1 MGTLTYYAVLPF
13 VRDEGGD
20 LVPGAA
26 KECSSAAN
34 AVRVAQNLAFS
45 SAGVIAFSR
54 TGDPA
59 TGEFADA
66 LVLRKFGEVLSIDD
80 LVGANG

>member
-13 VRDEGGD
+13 VRDAGGD
-20 LVPGAA
+20 LAPGAA

-34 AVRVAQNLAFS
+34 AVRVAQNLAIG
-45 SAGVIAFSR
+45 SAGAIAFSR

-66 LVLRKFGEVLSIDD
+66 QVLGKFGEVLSIDD
-80 LVGANG
+80 LIEANS

>member
-45 SAGVIAFSR
+45 SAGAIAFSR

-66 LVLRKFGEVLSIDD
+66 QVLRKFGEVLSIDD
-80 LVGANG
+80 LIGANG

>member
-1 MGTLTYYAVLPF
+1 MGNLTYYAALPF
-13 VRDEGGD
+13 VRDPGGD

-26 KECSSAAN
+26 KECPTAAN
-34 AVRVAQNLAFS
+34 AVRVAQNLATS
-45 SAGVIAFSR
+45 SAGAIAFSR

-66 LVLRKFGEVLSIDD
+66 LVLGIFGEVLSIDD
-80 LVGANG
+80 LIGANG